1 MATVCING
9 EHLRLDIAA
18 ELLAMIIIEKI
29 GGCWQ
34 VIVEKMKDFLLSI
47 KPGTRKEF
55 EQLSISRDYCNS

>member
-29 GGCWQ
+29 GGCWS
-34 VIVEKMKDFLLSI
+34 IILEKMKDFLLSI
-47 KPGTRKEF
+47 RPGCRKEY
-55 EQLSISRDYCNS
+55 QGLTVSRDYPT